1 VIIQAQDIL
10 SPFSNLSEL
19 PGNFV
24 ISDANYYCP
33 TRATVDN
40 LIVPAYRWWM
50 KSLKWTTWTHKF
62 DCDNFADAFKLFACG
77 WHAHNSKDN
86 AEGIAVGVI
95 NYMADSRAEDG
106 SKGGHAINVIYCEA
120 GKNDDGTENY
130 ELLFMEPQNG
140 GGTYYNL
147 TDAEFKSIWTVYL

>member
-1 VIIQAQDIL
+1 MIIQAQDL
-10 SPFSNLSEL
+10 LDPFAGRDEL

-33 TRATVDN
+33 TRMTVDN

-77 WHAHNSKDN
+77 WHANNTQSD

-95 NYMADSRAEDG
+95 NYMANSRTEDG
-106 SKGGHAINVIYCEA
+106 TSGGHAINVIYCDA
-120 GKNDDGTENY
+120 GKNDDGSAACEV
-130 ELLFMEPQNG
+130 LFMEPQNG